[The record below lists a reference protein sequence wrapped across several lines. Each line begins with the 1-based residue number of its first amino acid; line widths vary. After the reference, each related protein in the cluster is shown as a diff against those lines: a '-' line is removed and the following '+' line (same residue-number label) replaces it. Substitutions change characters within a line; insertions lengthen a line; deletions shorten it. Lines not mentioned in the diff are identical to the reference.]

1 MPPRCVLMSYVM
13 TLCALVFILNIP
25 KRICFAPIPQ
35 PFYASSVRTIP
46 RGFGKE
52 IILPPAL
59 TAPIYPDKTGVVVV
73 RDPRREQHHHH
84 YHYHKHGHSF
94 DYPLRNDPGY
104 KHGHSFDLLHNHNYG
119 LNYNKI
125 TGNKQIR
132 FNKNKFGRLNNLFA
146 VNKKPPSLANGRLRH
161 LPKDY
166 YYHHHE
172 RKIQD
177 YDYNDGL
184 EYFATNQQIHEVR
197 TEHGIDKSSQTRDS
211 YSISSSAQHSYED
224 DYENNSFHSSVDN
237 KNRNVDSFSIDR
249 IHNTEFDDESSKHQK
264 TSPQES
270 EINDLNNEKKV
281 LKLNMNIVPF
291 NGLKLPFGN
300 VMN

>member
-1 MPPRCVLMSYVM
+1 MPTKSY
-13 TLCALVFILNIP
+13 AA
-25 KRICFAPIPQ
+25 R
-35 PFYASSVRTIP
+35 
-46 RGFGKE
+46 
-52 IILPPAL
+52 
-59 TAPIYPDKTGVVVV
+59 YPDKTEVVVLG
-73 RDPRREQHHHH
+73 DPRREQHHHH
-84 YHYHKHGHSF
+84 YHYHKHGHSY

-104 KHGHSFDLLHNHNYG
+104 NHGHSIDLLHNHNYG

-125 TGNKQIR
+125 AGNKQIR

-146 VNKKPPSLANGRLRH
+146 ANKKSRPLASGRLRH
-161 LPKDY
+161 QPKDY

-211 YSISSSAQHSYED
+211 YSVSSSAQHSYED

-237 KNRNVDSFSIDR
+237 KNRNVGSYSIDR

-270 EINDLNNEKKV
+270 ETNDLNNEKKV
-281 LKLNMNIVPF
+281 LNNLNLVPF
-291 NGLKLPFGN
+291 NGLKLSFGE
-300 VMN
+300 M